1 MCFVCLDGC
10 AARREQMVEAEQP
23 AGEQQ
28 TDRKGT
34 RGLSSATAQALAA
47 KTAHL
52 RAP

>member
-10 AARREQMVEAEQP
+10 AARREQMVETEQP
-23 AGEQQ
+23 VIEHQN
-28 TDRKGT
+28 DRKGK
-34 RGLSSATAQALAA
+34 RGLSSASTQTLAA

>member
-10 AARREQMVEAEQP
+10 AARREQMVETEQP
-23 AGEQQ
+23 VGEQQ
-28 TDRKGT
+28 TDRKGKS
-34 RGLSSATAQALAA
+34 GLSSASTRALSA

>member
-10 AARREQMVEAEQP
+10 VARREQMVENEQP
-23 AGEQQ
+23 VGVHH
-28 TDRKGT
+28 TDRKGK
-34 RGLSSATAQALAA
+34 RGLSSASPRALSA

>member
-10 AARREQMVEAEQP
+10 AARMEQMVEPEQP
-23 AGEQQ
+23 VSEQQ
-28 TDRKGT
+28 TDRKGE
-34 RGLSSATAQALAA
+34 RGLSSASTQALSA